1 MTRTGR
7 RFAWAALAAR
17 EGEFFLLGIAL
28 LSVQNENVD
37 EHGGVSGLLQ
47 IYRWVHLPG
56 TEVYGMYEKRP

>member
-37 EHGGVSGLLQ
+37 
-47 IYRWVHLPG
+47 
-56 TEVYGMYEKRP
+56 